1 MNNLK
6 SLFPPN
12 YKNLEQ
18 KDAVKLL
25 EEIEKVVEG
34 MDRFTAE
41 QCSKFLKCYTP
52 CGDNGLC
59 NRCDRLI
66 DAISKLAELK
76 TKLENGMLVELPC
89 KVGDKVKVL
98 CDGWGNVWNYKT
110 IDYGKFLV
118 GEIISITITKKQV
131 LMKIQAEHNVEWK
144 RERRRY
150 PISALGKT
158 VFLTLADA
166 ENKLNEGVE

>member
-1 MNNLK
+1 MA
-6 SLFPPN
+6 SRRDF
-12 YKNLEQ
+12 YSDDEFEQ
-18 KDAVKLL
+18 AQQMEL
-25 EEIEKVVEG
+25 EEYKQ
-34 MDRFTAE
+34 E
-41 QCSKFLKCYTP
+41 QERNEMLNEMMLEESEFLKCYTP

-66 DAISKLAELK
+66 DAISELAELK
-76 TKLENGMLVELPC
+76 TKLENGTLVELPC

-98 CDGWGNVWNYKT
+98 CDSWGNVWNYKT

-158 VFLTLADA
+158 VFLTSEEA
-166 ENKLNEGVE
+166 EKALKEGEK